1 MSTSQNVNAR
11 AVVPTVVNLETVPVD
26 SDLEEDLKEIQR
38 EAAAEQARIE
48 EAAQARLA
56 TAHECIEKKWKVK
69 EEEARKAEEARKV
82 EEEEER
88 KRKEEENR
96 VVREKARTRQL
107 EVRLSTL

>member
-11 AVVPTVVNLETVPVD
+11 TIVPTVINPETVPVD
-26 SDLEEDLKEIQR
+26 SDLEEDLKEIQCKV
-38 EAAAEQARIE
+38 AAKQARIK

-56 TAHECIEKKWKVK
+56 VACECIEKKRKAK

-88 KRKEEENR
+88 KRKEEENQ
-96 VVREKARTRQL
+96 VVREKAW
-107 EVRLSTL
+107 